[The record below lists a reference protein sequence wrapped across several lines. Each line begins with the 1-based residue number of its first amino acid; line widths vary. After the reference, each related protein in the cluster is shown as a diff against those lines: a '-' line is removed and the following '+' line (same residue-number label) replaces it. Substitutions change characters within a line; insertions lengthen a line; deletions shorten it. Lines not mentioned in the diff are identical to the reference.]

1 MLNNKL
7 YNYSAKYISAKN
19 LRILLYYL
27 KLYSIMSINQYSNVI
42 KEILLKEKDWIIIND
57 YSIY

>member
-7 YNYSAKYISAKN
+7 HNYSAKYILVKN
-19 LRILLYYL
+19 LQILLYYL

>member
-7 YNYSAKYISAKN
+7 HNYSAKYILAKN
-19 LRILLYYL
+19 FQILLYYL

-42 KEILLKEKDWIIIND
+42 KKILLKEKDWIIIND

>member
-7 YNYSAKYISAKN
+7 HNYSAKYILAKN
-19 LRILLYYL
+19 LQILLYYL